1 MPVFRFKVAAQ
12 FMQLFNLRTKIIIS
26 ELQVVLLHF
35 LVTDLLSP
43 QDQKPGDQ
51 GQKDLSEIL
60 SGDLSMASKR
70 TKTRCREHI
79 KMKMNC

>member
-1 MPVFRFKVAAQ
+1 M
-12 FMQLFNLRTKIIIS
+12 
-26 ELQVVLLHF
+26 LLHF

-43 QDQKPGDQ
+43 QDQKPGDR

>member
-1 MPVFRFKVAAQ
+1 M
-12 FMQLFNLRTKIIIS
+12 
-26 ELQVVLLHF
+26 LLHF

-43 QDQKPGDQ
+43 QDQKPGDR

-79 KMKMNC
+79 KMKMNCQEYI